1 MESSPSMTAQ
11 LSNFICPLCGQE
23 SQRRFQKYEYWI
35 RDCKSCGHRFAELQT
50 TPEHTVKTY
59 DDDYFTG
66 GGAGYPNY
74 VAEARLLRQHGNRY
88 AKLLKKYVIPG
99 RILDIGA
106 AAGLIL
112 QGFEDEGWQVQGIE
126 PNPTMARYA
135 QQTLNIPVEVGTL
148 EQWQSNETFEA
159 IAMIQVVAHF
169 FDIQAAFATASR
181 HTKPGGFWLI
191 ETWNVQSWMA
201 KILRQNWHEYS
212 PPSVLHWFNPKSLA
226 QFCTRYGFREVAR
239 GRPTKQISGAHAK
252 SLLQYKIKD
261 FPAGALLTKVIAAIP
276 DRWSIP
282 YPAEDLFWMLLQKQ

>member
-1 MESSPSMTAQ
+1 MESTNISIQP
-11 LSNFICPLCGQE
+11 LNFPCPLCRQD
-23 SQRRFQKYEYWI
+23 SQRQLRKYECWI

-50 TPEHTVKTY
+50 APEHAAQIY
-59 DDDYFTG
+59 GDDYFTG

-88 AKLLKKYVIPG
+88 AKLLKRYVSPG

-112 QGFEDEGWQVQGIE
+112 KGFEDEGWQGQGLE
-126 PNPTMARYA
+126 PNAKMADYA

-148 EQWQSNETFEA
+148 EQWQSNDRFDLIT
-159 IAMIQVVAHF
+159 MIQVVAHF
-169 FDIQAAFATASR
+169 FDIQAAFATASQ
-181 HTKPGGFWLI
+181 HTKPNGFWLI

-201 KILRQNWHEYS
+201 KILGQNWHEYS
-212 PPSVLHWFNPKSLA
+212 PPSVLHWFSPKSLA
-226 QFCTRYGFREVAR
+226 QFCTRYGFQEVAR

-252 SLLQYKIKD
+252 SLLHYKLKD
-261 FPAGALLTKVIAAIP
+261 LPAGGLLTKAIATIP
-276 DRWSIP
+276 DHCAIP